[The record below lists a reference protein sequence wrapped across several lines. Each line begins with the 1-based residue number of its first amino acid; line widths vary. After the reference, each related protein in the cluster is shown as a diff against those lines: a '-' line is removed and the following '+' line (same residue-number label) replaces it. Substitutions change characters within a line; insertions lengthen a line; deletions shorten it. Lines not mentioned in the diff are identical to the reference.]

1 MIMWVPAKKELLE
14 FFYQVPEGSLNE
26 VKETHMNH
34 DMEWDAK

>member
-1 MIMWVPAKKELLE
+1 MWVPAKKELLE
-14 FFYQVPEGSLNE
+14 FFYQVPNRSLNE